1 MTKRHAADF
10 VMRIS
15 DFYHVTVLRINEST
29 SMKTIIKLMLPLTTV
44 ALLAGCA
51 SRGVKNPSG
60 VSVTRLNADEQGF
73 VAGTGVESQDLVA
86 VTDKMARS
94 ILGIQP
100 IAAAATPPIIVLD
113 PVENK
118 TRFPINKDIFLT
130 RIRSELNKKSG
141 GKVSFLARDRMAALE
156 KERNLKR
163 EGAVTASSDPGKQ
176 EFKGADYFLTGTLE
190 GLSTRTSA
198 GTSDY
203 ILYAFQLIDA
213 RTSAIVWEDNAEIK
227 KQGLEDAAYR

>member
-1 MTKRHAADF
+1 
-10 VMRIS
+10 
-15 DFYHVTVLRINEST
+15 
-29 SMKTIIKLMLPLTTV
+29 MKTITKLTFALTTAV
-44 ALLAGCA
+44 LVAGCA
-51 SRGVKNPSG
+51 SGVKNPSG
-60 VSVTRLNADEQGF
+60 VPVTRMNADEQGF
-73 VAGTGVESQDLVA
+73 VAGTGMESQDLVV

-94 ILGIQP
+94 ILGIPQ
-100 IAAAATPPIIVLD
+100 IAKATTPPLIVLD

-130 RIRSELNKKSG
+130 RIRSELNKKSA
-141 GKVSFLARDRMAALE
+141 GKVTFLARDRMAALE

-163 EGAVTASSDPGKQ
+163 EGSVTATADPQVQ
-176 EFKGADYFLTGTLE
+176 EFKGADYFLTGSLE
-190 GLSTRTSA
+190 GMSTRTKA

-213 RTSAIVWEDNAEIK
+213 RTSAIVWEDNAEMK